1 MRRFAWVIGAALPLV
16 AASGVLAEDV
26 VIRIEAKRGA
36 EAAAQTAANWGT
48 QFPDV
53 VTFPAGNDWVAIA
66 LGPMPREAAVARL
79 DQLKAEKK
87 VPGDSFLS
95 PVEGRALT
103 GVTSVAHAAGTE
115 PAAGGTAGNA
125 STFAPGPAVEAGA
138 ESGAEAEA
146 EPVVGD
152 LAGEDAPEPAMDA
165 AVGDP
170 VAVAEPAPEPAAQ
183 PAPEAAQPAPEAASE
198 ASPAQF
204 FLRLESSPDRAK
216 AEEMLAKWRQTLP
229 EAALWSLPNGRSAI
243 AFGPMDEVTGK
254 AWLRALRN
262 AGAVPKDAFMSP
274 GTDMGEIEIIG
285 AKPDLGAPPAAD
297 AAPVAMPPLEQV
309 QRALRWAGHYDGAI
323 DGKDGPMTQKAI
335 AEEIIRLRASPD
347 PAAAMAELIS
357 RREAWRADMALTL
370 LQDTHTGLSLPA
382 PMDRLQFDRA
392 ERALSIYGPKD
403 GSGAAL
409 ILFSQPGGQQEMLDL
424 AGLVT
429 ALGWVPAPERRVERG
444 SVILD
449 GRNQTHIGHA
459 EGRVIDG
466 HVQGFVLI
474 WPLSDPEDQTRL
486 AAEIS
491 DNLIRFAPEAGAGIS
506 NVPAIPGA
514 TPTDA
519 TTEAGTE
526 TTPEPATEPTPA
538 AQN

>member
-16 AASGVLAEDV
+16 AAWPALAEDV

-36 EAAAQTAANWGT
+36 EAAAQTAANWSA

-66 LGPMPREAAVARL
+66 LGPMPREQAAARL
-79 DQLKAEKK
+79 EQLKAEKK
-87 VPGDSFLS
+87 VPGDSFIS
-95 PVEGRALT
+95 PAEGRELT
-103 GVTSVAHAAGTE
+103 RLGATGPAPGAEPVATPGS
-115 PAAGGTAGNA
+115 A
-125 STFAPGPAVEAGA
+125 STFAPGAPAA
-138 ESGAEAEA
+138 EPAEDAA
-146 EPVVGD
+146 EPVLGD
-152 LAGEDAPEPAMDA
+152 LAGEDAPAAPEAMPEPA
-165 AVGDP
+165 
-170 VAVAEPAPEPAAQ
+170 AEPMAEAAAPEPAATEPAATE
-183 PAPEAAQPAPEAASE
+183 PAPATAPAEP
-198 ASPAQF
+198 QF

-216 AEEMLAKWRQTLP
+216 AEAMLDTWRQTLP
-229 EAALWSLPNGRSAI
+229 EAGLWTMPNGRSAV

-262 AGAVPKDAFMSP
+262 AGAVPRDAFLSP
-274 GTDMGEIEIIG
+274 GEDMGEIAIIG
-285 AKPDLGAPPAAD
+285 ARPDLGAPPAED
-297 AAPVAMPPLEQV
+297 AAPVAMPPLEQI

-335 AEEIIRLRASPD
+335 AEEIVRLRASPD
-347 PAAAMAELIS
+347 TATAMAELIR
-357 RREAWRADMALTL
+357 RREAWRAEMGLTP
-370 LQDTHTGLSLPA
+370 LQDAHTGLSLPA
-382 PMDRLQFDRA
+382 PMDKLQFDRA

-409 ILFSQPGGQQEMLDL
+409 ILFSQPGGQQEMLDI

-429 ALGWVPAPERRVERG
+429 ALGWVPAPERKVERG

-459 EGRVIDG
+459 EGRVVDG
-466 HVQGFVLI
+466 RAQGFVLI
-474 WPLSDPEDQTRL
+474 WPLSDPEDQVRL

-491 DNLIRFAPEAGAGIS
+491 DNLTRFAPAADEAQPQA
-506 NVPAIPGA
+506 PAIAPA
-514 TPTDA
+514 ETPA
-519 TTEAGTE
+519 ESSA
-526 TTPEPATEPTPA
+526 EPPA